1 MKRGLIRAGLPLVV
15 ALMATPVFAGIQFSS
30 EAAFQAALAQMNTI
44 DWDGISTG
52 ATGIATLTGNEYVG
66 EFGGPTLA
74 VDASS
79 DLFVISPQTG
89 GPFGADFFPT
99 SSDNVFSPDDS
110 GSPEGILTITFNQ
123 TMHGIGAWFLD
134 VESDFAVTGI
144 TVNKNNY
151 RFAADQGD
159 NTQSFLG
166 VIDAAGFTSADI
178 YMAFDQGAVN
188 GVGIDDL
195 QYGVVPAPGAA
206 LLGLIGCGAIS
217 ALRRRVG

>member
-1 MKRGLIRAGLPLVV
+1 MKRGLIRAGLPLAV

-30 EAAFQAALAQMNTI
+30 EAAFQAALAEMNTI
-44 DWDGISTG
+44 DWDGISTSP
-52 ATGIATLTGNEYVG
+52 TGVATLTGNEYTG
-66 EFGGPTLA
+66 AFGGPTLD
-74 VDASS
+74 VDKGSG
-79 DLFVISPQTG
+79 LFVISPQTG

-99 SSDNVFSPDDS
+99 SPDNVFSPDDS

-144 TVNKNNY
+144 TVNGTDY
-151 RFAADQGD
+151 RFTSDQGD

-166 VIDAAGFTSADI
+166 VIDSTGFLSADI
-178 YMAFDQGAVN
+178 YMASGQGSVN

-206 LLGLIGCGAIS
+206 LLGLIGCGAIG